1 MWPILVRVF
10 SRFGRYIQLPIAG
23 LIGIIGYNIEGLISD
38 RYTPSTASI
47 KQQREDRQLEDTD
60 STSNKKV
67 HRPLEINLP
76 PSLSA

>member
-1 MWPILVRVF
+1 MWPIIARVF
-10 SRFGRYIQLPIAG
+10 GRFNRYLQLPIAG
-23 LIGIIGYNIEGLISD
+23 LIGYIGYHIEGLISD

-60 STSNKKV
+60 STSNKKA